1 MQLKKILARASAS
14 VASVASAVSL
24 ALLAGWCQAQPAK
37 AGEQDECP
45 ADTPYLDA
53 DALKKAGFELTVF
66 KRFCYVDK
74 SGSYALVLGEKQDRP
89 FAKEQLSSSIQA
101 VLYKVE
107 RDNGLTRQWSI
118 RDFAGPD
125 DGGINFRSKLIELTD
140 IDGDGLVDPIV
151 VYRFFARGDDGAVS
165 TDDFSGGI
173 KLITFH
179 KGRKAT
185 IHAITGDLDGDRK
198 TIGNSNYFDL
208 PKPIRQHLVKKMAAM
223 YKARQFGFDNSYDFA
238 PRKEAARR

>member
-14 VASVASAVSL
+14 VASAASL
-24 ALLAGWCQAQPAK
+24 ALLAAGSQAQPVK
-37 AGEQDECP
+37 AGGQNECQ
-45 ADTPYLDA
+45 ADAPYLDA
-53 DALKKAGFELTVF
+53 DALKKAGFELPVF

-89 FAKEQLSSSIQA
+89 SSKEPLSSTLQA

-107 RDNGLTRQWSI
+107 RDNALVRQWSI
-118 RDFAGPD
+118 RDFAGPH

-179 KGRKAT
+179 KGKKAT

-238 PRKEAARR
+238 PTREVVRR

>member
-1 MQLKKILARASAS
+1 MKLKKIFGFASIASA
-14 VASVASAVSL
+14 ASL
-24 ALLAGWCQAQPAK
+24 ALLGGWSQAQPAK
-37 AGEQDECP
+37 ADSKSECP
-45 ADTPYLDA
+45 ADAPYLDA
-53 DALKKAGFELTVF
+53 EALKKAGFELTVF
-66 KRFCYVDK
+66 KRYCYADK
-74 SGSYALVLGEKQDRP
+74 SGSYALLLGEKQDRP
-89 FAKEQLSSSIQA
+89 FPKEPLSSAIQA

-107 RDNGLTRQWSI
+107 RDNALTRQWSI

-125 DGGINFRSKLIELTD
+125 DGGINFRSKLAELTD

-151 VYRFFARGDDGAVS
+151 VYRFFARADDGSIS

-179 KGRKAT
+179 QGRKAT

-198 TIGNSNYFDL
+198 TTANSNYFDL
-208 PKPIRQHLVKKMAAM
+208 PKPIRQHLVQKMAAM